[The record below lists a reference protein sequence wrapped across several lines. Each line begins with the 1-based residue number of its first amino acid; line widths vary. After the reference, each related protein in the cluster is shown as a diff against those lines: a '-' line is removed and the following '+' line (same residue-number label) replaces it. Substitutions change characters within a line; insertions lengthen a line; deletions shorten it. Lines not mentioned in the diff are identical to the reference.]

1 MAGIVPIGL
10 LIGRLAL
17 GAPMVQADTM
27 SPETMSPETIRKVA
41 RLELARSIRAF
52 AAGSLANGECLVR
65 SGQLSQQQADQATA
79 IALQEMGIST
89 AVLETPQVLKAADLL
104 AQELTDSCD
113 LSSLDDET
121 ARQLVQDEL

>member
-10 LIGRLAL
+10 LIGGLAL
-17 GAPMVQADTM
+17 WAPMVRA
-27 SPETMSPETIRKVA
+27 ETMSPETTRKVA

-52 AAGSLANGECLVR
+52 AAGSLATGECLVR
-65 SGQLSQQQADQATA
+65 NGQLSQQQADQATA

-89 AVLETPQVLKAADLL
+89 AVLENPQVLKAADLL

-121 ARQLVQDEL
+121 AQQLVRDEL

>member
-10 LIGRLAL
+10 LIGGLAL
-17 GAPMVQADTM
+17 WAPMVRAD
-27 SPETMSPETIRKVA
+27 TMSPETIRKVA

-65 SGQLSQQQADQATA
+65 REQLSQQQANQATA
-79 IALQEMGIST
+79 IALQEMGISA
-89 AVLETPQVLKAADLL
+89 AVLENPQVRKAADLL
-104 AQELTDSCD
+104 GQELTDSCD

-121 ARQLVQDEL
+121 AQQLVRDEL

>member
-1 MAGIVPIGL
+1 MAGITPSGL
-10 LIGRLAL
+10 LLAGLAL
-17 GAPMVQADTM
+17 MAPTA
-27 SPETMSPETIRKVA
+27 SAETMSPETIRKVA

-65 SGQLSQQQADQATA
+65 RGQLSQQQAEQATA
-79 IALQEMGIST
+79 IALKEMAISA
-89 AVLETPQVLKAADLL
+89 AVLENPQVRKAADLL
-104 AQELTDSCD
+104 GQELTDSCE

>member
-89 AVLETPQVLKAADLL
+89 AVLENPQVLKAADLL

-113 LSSLDDET
+113 LTSLDDET
-121 ARQLVQDEL
+121 AQQLVRDEL

>member
-1 MAGIVPIGL
+1 
-10 LIGRLAL
+10 
-17 GAPMVQADTM
+17 
-27 SPETMSPETIRKVA
+27 MSPETIRKVA
-41 RLELARSIRAF
+41 RLELPRSIRAF

-89 AVLETPQVLKAADLL
+89 AVLENPQVRKAADLL

-121 ARQLVQDEL
+121 AQQLVRDEL

>member
-1 MAGIVPIGL
+1 MAGITPIGL
-10 LIGRLAL
+10 LIGGLAL
-17 GAPMVQADTM
+17 WAPMVRA
-27 SPETMSPETIRKVA
+27 ETMSPETTRKVA

-52 AAGSLANGECLVR
+52 AAGSLATGECLVR

-89 AVLETPQVLKAADLL
+89 AVLENPQVRKAADLL
-104 AQELTDSCD
+104 SQELTDSCD

-121 ARQLVQDEL
+121 AQQLVRDEL

>member
-10 LIGRLAL
+10 LIGGLAL
-17 GAPMVQADTM
+17 WAPMVRA
-27 SPETMSPETIRKVA
+27 ETMSPETTRKVA

-89 AVLETPQVLKAADLL
+89 AVLENPQVLKAADLL

-121 ARQLVQDEL
+121 AQQLVRDEL

>member
-1 MAGIVPIGL
+1 MAGITPSGL
-10 LIGRLAL
+10 LLAGLAL
-17 GAPMVQADTM
+17 MAPTA
-27 SPETMSPETIRKVA
+27 SAETMSPETIRKVA

-65 SGQLSQQQADQATA
+65 RGQLSQQQAEQATA
-79 IALQEMGIST
+79 IALKEMGISA
-89 AVLETPQVLKAADLL
+89 AVLENPQVRKAADLL
-104 AQELTDSCD
+104 GTELTDSCD

>member
-1 MAGIVPIGL
+1 MVGIVLIRL
-10 LIGRLAL
+10 LMTGLAL
-17 GAPMVQADTM
+17 MAPTAAAE
-27 SPETMSPETIRKVA
+27 SMSPETIRKVA

-89 AVLETPQVLKAADLL
+89 AVLENPQVLKAADLL

-121 ARQLVQDEL
+121 AQQLVRDEL

>member
-1 MAGIVPIGL
+1 
-10 LIGRLAL
+10 
-17 GAPMVQADTM
+17 MVRADTM
-27 SPETMSPETIRKVA
+27 SPGTMSPETIRKVA

-89 AVLETPQVLKAADLL
+89 AVLENPQVLKAADLL

-121 ARQLVQDEL
+121 AQQLVRDEL

>member
-1 MAGIVPIGL
+1 MVGSVPIGL
-10 LIGRLAL
+10 LIGGLAL
-17 GAPMVQADTM
+17 WAPMVRAETM
-27 SPETMSPETIRKVA
+27 SPDTVSPETIRKVA
-41 RLELARSIRAF
+41 RLGLARSIRAF

-65 SGQLSQQQADQATA
+65 SRQLSQQQADQATA

-89 AVLETPQVLKAADLL
+89 AVLENPQVLKAADLL

-121 ARQLVQDEL
+121 AQQLVRDEL

>member
-1 MAGIVPIGL
+1 MAGLVLIRL
-10 LIGRLAL
+10 LLAGLAL
-17 GAPMVQADTM
+17 MAPTADAEPM
-27 SPETMSPETIRKVA
+27 PPATIRKVA

-65 SGQLSQQQADQATA
+65 RGQLSQQQAEQATA
-79 IALQEMGIST
+79 IALKEMGISA
-89 AVLETPQVLKAADLL
+89 AVLANPQVRKATDLL
-104 AQELTDSCD
+104 GTELTDSCD

>member
-1 MAGIVPIGL
+1 MAGITPIGL
-10 LIGRLAL
+10 LIGGLAL
-17 GAPMVQADTM
+17 WAPMVRAD
-27 SPETMSPETIRKVA
+27 TMSPETIRKVA

-89 AVLETPQVLKAADLL
+89 AVLENPQVLKAADLL

-113 LSSLDDET
+113 LSSLDGET
-121 ARQLVQDEL
+121 AQQLVQDEL

>member
-1 MAGIVPIGL
+1 MAGITPIGL
-10 LIGRLAL
+10 LIGGLAL
-17 GAPMVQADTM
+17 WAPMVRA
-27 SPETMSPETIRKVA
+27 ETMSPETIRKVA

-65 SGQLSQQQADQATA
+65 SEQLSQQQADQATA

-89 AVLETPQVLKAADLL
+89 AVLENPQVLKAADLL
-104 AQELTDSCD
+104 GQELTDSCD

-121 ARQLVQDEL
+121 AQQLVRDEL

>member
-1 MAGIVPIGL
+1 MVGIVLIRL
-10 LIGRLAL
+10 LMTGLAL
-17 GAPMVQADTM
+17 MAPTAAAK
-27 SPETMSPETIRKVA
+27 SMSPETIRKVA

-65 SGQLSQQQADQATA
+65 RGQLSQQQAEQATA
-79 IALQEMGIST
+79 IALKEMAISA
-89 AVLETPQVLKAADLL
+89 AVLETPQVRKAADLL
-104 AQELTDSCD
+104 GTELTDSCD

>member
-10 LIGRLAL
+10 LIGGLAL
-17 GAPMVQADTM
+17 WAPMVRA
-27 SPETMSPETIRKVA
+27 ETMSPETTRKVA

-52 AAGSLANGECLVR
+52 AAGSLATGECLVR

-89 AVLETPQVLKAADLL
+89 AVLENPQVLKAADLW

-121 ARQLVQDEL
+121 AQQLVRDEL